1 MHTRSVSRRTFL
13 KLASC
18 APIAAS
24 IGEAQQGGARSNI
37 PVGLGLYSLRDE
49 EQKDRMATLQAVA
62 EMGYNGV
69 EFWGPYF
76 EWTPAYAKEVKA
88 RLDSLELRCF
98 STHTRRPYFAAE
110 SFPHV
115 IELNQ
120 ILGSRYIVMAH
131 SEKVDGLDGWK
142 QLAGTLTAADERLRP
157 LGMRAAFH
165 NYPSDFRPIGDTRPI
180 DILAANT
187 PRDFAF
193 QLDTVMMSTGA
204 DPVAFVKANP
214 GRVKSYHLKDWS
226 PGEGGGRVLLGEGIG
241 NWKAL
246 FDAAE
251 RVGGVEYYLIEQEGS
266 RFTPLDTA
274 KRCLEN
280 FRTLRGKTSAG

>member
-1 MHTRSVSRRTFL
+1 MQNPLNRRSFL
-13 KLASC
+13 KLAGASPL
-18 APIAAS
+18 AVALGGRTRAA
-24 IGEAQQGGARSNI
+24 QRARI

-62 EMGYNGV
+62 DMGYEGV

-76 EWTPAYAKEVKA
+76 EWTTDYAKQVRQ
-88 RLDSLELRCF
+88 RLDSLGLQCF
-98 STHTRRPYFAAE
+98 STHTRRPYFSAE
-110 SFPHV
+110 NFPRA

-142 QLAGTLTAADERLRP
+142 ELAEILARAHERLRP
-157 LGMRAAFH
+157 LGLRAAFH
-165 NYPSDFRPIGDTRPI
+165 NYPSDFRGIEDTRPI
-180 DILAANT
+180 DILAGHT
-187 PRDFAF
+187 PGDFAF
-193 QLDTVMMSTGA
+193 QLDTVMMSAGA

-241 NWKAL
+241 PWKAL
-246 FDAAE
+246 FEAAE
-251 RVGGVEYYLIEQEGS
+251 SVGGVEYYLIEQEGS
-266 RFTPLDTA
+266 RFTPMETA
-274 KRCLEN
+274 RRCLEN
-280 FRTLRGKTSAG
+280 YRSLRAS

>member
-1 MHTRSVSRRTFL
+1 MHSSALSRRSLL
-13 KLASC
+13 KLAGA
-18 APIAAS
+18 APILSSLIARA
-24 IGEAQQGGARSNI
+24 EGAPRKNI

-62 EMGYNGV
+62 DMGYQGV

-76 EWTPAYAKEVKA
+76 DWTADYAREVRK
-88 RLDSLELRCF
+88 RLDVLGLACF

-110 SFPHV
+110 HFPHV

-120 ILGSRYIVMAH
+120 ILGSRYVVMAH

-142 QLAGTLTAADERLRP
+142 QLADTLTAAHERLGP
-157 LGMRAAFH
+157 LGLRAAFH

-180 DILAANT
+180 DILSANT
-187 PRDFAF
+187 PKDFAF

-251 RVGGVEYYLIEQEGS
+251 SVGGAEYYLIEQEGS
-266 RFTPLDTA
+266 RFTPMETA

-280 FRTLRGKTSAG
+280 FRALRR